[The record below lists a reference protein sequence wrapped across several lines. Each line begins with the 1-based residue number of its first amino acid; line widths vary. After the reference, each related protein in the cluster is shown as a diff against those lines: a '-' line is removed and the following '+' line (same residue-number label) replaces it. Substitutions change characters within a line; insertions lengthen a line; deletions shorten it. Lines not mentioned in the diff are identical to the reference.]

1 MNLDFGFISPGN
13 INQNNNYLIHF
24 LNQYIF
30 DNPIWGC
37 WFVYFSDFVFNA
49 NNVDIN
55 NDTPQWQNYFQ
66 CGFLGLVE
74 HLKIQSAARGMK
86 CMVDGTVPGSSG
98 LSSSSALVCCAALVT
113 MHANGKSLPK
123 VTNIIENQ
131 WKLIVNEITDSL
143 HITASTG

>member
-1 MNLDFGFISPGN
+1 M
-13 INQNNNYLIHF
+13 
-24 LNQYIF
+24 
-30 DNPIWGC
+30 
-37 WFVYFSDFVFNA
+37 YFSDFVFNA

>member
-1 MNLDFGFISPGN
+1 M
-13 INQNNNYLIHF
+13 
-24 LNQYIF
+24 
-30 DNPIWGC
+30 
-37 WFVYFSDFVFNA
+37 FNV
-49 NNVDIN
+49 NNVEIN

-86 CMVDGTVPGSSG
+86 CMVDGTVPRSSG

-123 VTNIIENQ
+123 VMNITFEDLFIQ
-131 WKLIVNEITDSL
+131 QTYPSSVVPTVFSRIK
-143 HITASTG
+143 

>member
-1 MNLDFGFISPGN
+1 M
-13 INQNNNYLIHF
+13 
-24 LNQYIF
+24 
-30 DNPIWGC
+30 
-37 WFVYFSDFVFNA
+37 YFSDFVFNA

-74 HLKIQSAARGMK
+74 HLKIQSAASGMK

-131 WKLIVNEITDSL
+131 
-143 HITASTG
+143 